1 MKLFRPL
8 FAAVAWLADL
18 ALDGASAI
26 WLARAGLLEL
36 AGGALLV
43 AAAWMVHESAGVAV
57 AGLWLS
63 LQAYGVRRGRPS

>member
-8 FAAVAWLADL
+8 FAAVKWLTDL
-18 ALDGASAI
+18 ALDAGALV

-36 AGGALLV
+36 AGGVLIV
-43 AAAWMVHESAGVAV
+43 AAAWSMSATAGLAV

-63 LQAYGVRRGRPS
+63 LQAYGARMRS